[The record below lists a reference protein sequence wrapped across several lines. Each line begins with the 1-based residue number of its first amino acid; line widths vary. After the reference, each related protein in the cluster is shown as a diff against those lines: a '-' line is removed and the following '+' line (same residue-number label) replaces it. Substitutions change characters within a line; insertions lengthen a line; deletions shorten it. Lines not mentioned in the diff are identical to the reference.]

1 MPYNIHR
8 KYVFYLEYATVWI
21 LKKCILFVLYLIK
34 VISSNKTHV
43 TAFVF
48 EKTSFLAW
56 IQIVFGTT
64 LNVMQQQCSVIVLF
78 LSFFFSNAMFFFDGQ
93 FILRYC
99 RLCVFILA
107 RLHFFFVSR
116 SKDACSVKLSEWSI
130 QQIILKWLKRYRHYT
145 LSYLIHV

>member
-1 MPYNIHR
+1 MF
-8 KYVFYLEYATVWI
+8 FYLEYATVWI

-34 VISSNKTHV
+34 VISSIKTHV

-78 LSFFFSNAMFFFDGQ
+78 LSCFFSNAMFFFWRTIYITLLQIMCLYFGS
-93 FILRYC
+93 
-99 RLCVFILA
+99 VA
-107 RLHFFFVSR
+107 FFVSR
-116 SKDACSVKLSEWSI
+116 SKDACSVKLSEWSN

-145 LSYLIHV
+145 LS

>member
-1 MPYNIHR
+1 MF
-8 KYVFYLEYATVWI
+8 FYLEYATVWI

-34 VISSNKTHV
+34 VISSIKTHV

-78 LSFFFSNAMFFFDGQ
+78 LSFFFFLMPCFFLTDNLYYVIADYVSLFWLSC
-93 FILRYC
+93 I
-99 RLCVFILA
+99 
-107 RLHFFFVSR
+107 FFVSR
-116 SKDACSVKLSEWSI
+116 SKDACSVKLSEWSN

-145 LSYLIHV
+145 LS

>member
-1 MPYNIHR
+1 MF
-8 KYVFYLEYATVWI
+8 FYLEYATVWI

-34 VISSNKTHV
+34 VISSIKTHV
-43 TAFVF
+43 TAFIF

-78 LSFFFSNAMFFFDGQ
+78 LSCFFSKAMFFFDGQ
-93 FILRYC
+93 SILRYC

-107 RLHFFFVSR
+107 RLHFFVSR
-116 SKDACSVKLSEWSI
+116 SKDACSVKLSEWSN

-145 LSYLIHV
+145 LS

>member
-1 MPYNIHR
+1 MF
-8 KYVFYLEYATVWI
+8 FYLEYATVWI
-21 LKKCILFVLYLIK
+21 LKKCILFVLYLVK
-34 VISSNKTHV
+34 VISSIKTHV

-78 LSFFFSNAMFFFDGQ
+78 LSCFFSNAMFFFWRTIYITLLQIMCLYFGS
-93 FILRYC
+93 
-99 RLCVFILA
+99 VA
-107 RLHFFFVSR
+107 FFVSR
-116 SKDACSVKLSEWSI
+116 SKDACSVKLSEWSN

-145 LSYLIHV
+145 LS

>member
-1 MPYNIHR
+1 MF
-8 KYVFYLEYATVWI
+8 FYLEYATVWI

-34 VISSNKTHV
+34 VISSIKTHV

-78 LSFFFSNAMFFFDGQ
+78 LSFFFLMPCFFLTDNLYYVIADYVSLFWLSC
-93 FILRYC
+93 I
-99 RLCVFILA
+99 
-107 RLHFFFVSR
+107 FFVSR
-116 SKDACSVKLSEWSI
+116 SKDACSVKLSEWSN

-145 LSYLIHV
+145 LS

>member
-1 MPYNIHR
+1 MF
-8 KYVFYLEYATVWI
+8 FYLEYATVWI

-34 VISSNKTHV
+34 VISSIKTHV

-78 LSFFFSNAMFFFDGQ
+78 LSCFFSKAMFFFDGQ
-93 FILRYC
+93 SILRYC

-107 RLHFFFVSR
+107 RLHFFVSR
-116 SKDACSVKLSEWSI
+116 SKDACSVKLSEWSN

-145 LSYLIHV
+145 LS

>member
-1 MPYNIHR
+1 MF
-8 KYVFYLEYATVWI
+8 FYLEYATVWI

-34 VISSNKTHV
+34 VKSSIKTHV

-78 LSFFFSNAMFFFDGQ
+78 LSFFFLMPCFF
-93 FILRYC
+93 LRTIYITLLQIMC
-99 RLCVFILA
+99 LYFGSVA
-107 RLHFFFVSR
+107 FFFVSR
-116 SKDACSVKLSEWSI
+116 SKDACSVKLSEWSN

-145 LSYLIHV
+145 LS

>member
-1 MPYNIHR
+1 MF
-8 KYVFYLEYATVWI
+8 FYLEYATVWI

-34 VISSNKTHV
+34 VISSIKTHV

-78 LSFFFSNAMFFFDGQ
+78 LSCFFSNAMLFFWRTIYITLLQIMCLYFGS
-93 FILRYC
+93 
-99 RLCVFILA
+99 VA
-107 RLHFFFVSR
+107 FFVSR
-116 SKDACSVKLSEWSI
+116 SKDACSVKLSEWSN

-145 LSYLIHV
+145 LS